1 MHITMFLTWIF
12 QNLHLFSL
20 EISIKRKQ
28 ANQVPFMEVII
39 DLGSNS
45 RNSKKKN
52 CIFFAYKR
60 RYLNFINQMKELGVA
75 SNSILAFKFQIAQF

>member
-28 ANQVPFMEVII
+28 ANQVPFMEII
-39 DLGSNS
+39 FDLGSNS

-52 CIFFAYKR
+52 CIFFA
-60 RYLNFINQMKELGVA
+60 LKE
-75 SNSILAFKFQIAQF
+75 QF

>member
-39 DLGSNS
+39 DLGSN
-45 RNSKKKN
+45 
-52 CIFFAYKR
+52 IVEIQKR
-60 RYLNFINQMKELGVA
+60 KTAFSLLIKED
-75 SNSILAFKFQIAQF
+75 I

>member
-39 DLGSNS
+39 DLGSSCN
-45 RNSKKKN
+45 NSKKK
-52 CIFFAYKR
+52 IAFS
-60 RYLNFINQMKELGVA
+60 LLIKED
-75 SNSILAFKFQIAQF
+75 I